1 MASKTNTLDWEEA
14 RAEFFQETF
23 LPSESLNSNTSTE
36 IRRQREARS
45 TEGASSSFRDA
56 SVGTLES
63 HSSRLSN
70 VHLNRSQASTTPA
83 DAISSPHEDPASA
96 SVSAPASVIQ
106 QTPSSLVGTSNRA
119 TKSRMR
125 AAVQG
130 LEEEEESDEGEIE
143 VVDFTDGKFHV

>member
-1 MASKTNTLDWEEA
+1 MMASKTNTLDWEEA
-14 RAEFFQETF
+14 RAEFFQENF

-36 IRRQREARS
+36 VRRQNEARS
-45 TEGASSSFRDA
+45 IGGGGASSSFRDA

-63 HSSRLSN
+63 HSSRISN
-70 VHLNRSQASTTPA
+70 VHINRSQASTAPA
-83 DAISSPHEDPASA
+83 DAISPQDDTPP
-96 SVSAPASVIQ
+96 SVHPPASVA
-106 QTPSSLVGTSNRA
+106 GTNSRA

-143 VVDFTDGKFHV
+143 VVDFTDGEWS